1 MNDKNTFNDKT
12 ALSDKLS
19 VTNANTTNNEE
30 ETAMTNKKNIFDA
43 IQEIKADW
51 FRQDMI
57 TTAWEIRD
65 INLDY
70 FKMFQEQDDIAVIRL
85 FKQSH
90 LSDNEFRRIIHRFC
104 EMGDSKRR
112 CRELAAAFD
121 HGDFIVKKGHIDG
134 RLIIIVQILVD

>member
-30 ETAMTNKKNIFDA
+30 ETTMNDKKNIFNA

-65 INLDY
+65 INL
-70 FKMFQEQDDIAVIRL
+70 
-85 FKQSH
+85 
-90 LSDNEFRRIIHRFC
+90 
-104 EMGDSKRR
+104 
-112 CRELAAAFD
+112 
-121 HGDFIVKKGHIDG
+121 
-134 RLIIIVQILVD
+134 